1 MSERSERIDG
11 SVGNLPGSLDRL
23 VGRDAELAALA
34 RLRARL
40 VTLHGPGGAGKTR
53 LATEFAT
60 RAGER
65 FPGGAWLVELA
76 AVTDPALVAQSVAA
90 VLRVSEQRGQPLPD
104 TVADALFGQ
113 KTLLVLDNC
122 EHLVDACARL
132 VVSLLDR
139 CPELTVLAT
148 SREVLDVPGET
159 VVPVGALAPSDA
171 AELFAERAGTARRGF
186 QLTGADR
193 VAVAGICER
202 LDGNALAIELAARRV
217 RMLPVTDILHRLDD
231 RFRLLTAGPRTVA
244 DRHRDLRAAV
254 EWSYDLLDD
263 AERAAFRRL
272 SVLAGGFGLAA
283 AATVCDVPE
292 TAIVDLVD
300 SLAAKSLL
308 AVTADPGRFR
318 QLESIRLYA
327 HERLTAAGELAPTR
341 QRLVDWLVA
350 IATPLAERLIPTVD
364 VLGPLDAERDTI
376 AAALEWSGRDLL
388 LSAALARCWRE
399 RGYFERGR
407 ALLREA
413 LAAGSDSPYRSTA
426 LAQAVLLATDAGDF
440 AEAEALAEEAI
451 RLDTAAGRRLS
462 LARAVSVLAG
472 ARLAQGD
479 TAGALS
485 QARRAQELARPEA
498 QPLEY
503 AVCVHNVAFTA
514 LHAGQLDE
522 AAALLAECLP
532 IARTRGE
539 PWLRVGVL
547 HTAGLL
553 ALEQHDLDAAEA
565 YFQEAVQV
573 ATAHLSRKVNVIEG
587 LTIVAARRGRPE
599 RALRLAAATVALRSA
614 SGIKPKG
621 PWSAL
626 LDDAVTRARAALGP
640 AAAQRAVAVGEG
652 FTAEQTIAYAL
663 SANDDVEAGVGPLT
677 RREAEVA
684 ELVAAGLSNR
694 QLAGRLGIAERT
706 VEAHLDNVRAKL
718 DLRSRTQVA
727 AWWVER
733 SRPGASP

>member
-1 MSERSERIDG
+1 MS
-11 SVGNLPGSLDRL
+11 GNLPAALDRL
-23 VGRDAELAALA
+23 VGRDAELAALT

-53 LATEFAT
+53 LATEFAA

-76 AVTDPALVAQSVAA
+76 AVTDPALLTQSVAA
-90 VLRVSEQRGQPLPD
+90 ALRVSEQRGRPLPD
-104 TVADALFGQ
+104 TVADALSGQ

-159 VVPVGALAPSDA
+159 VVRVGALAPSDA
-171 AELFAERAGTARRGF
+171 VELFAERAGTARRGF
-186 QLTGADR
+186 RLTGADR

-283 AATVCDVPE
+283 AAAVCDVPE

-308 AVTADPGRFR
+308 AVTAEAGRFR

-327 HERLTAAGELAPTR
+327 HERLTAAGELAATR
-341 QRLVDWLVA
+341 RRLVDWLVA

-399 RGYFERGR
+399 RGYLERGR

-413 LAAGSDSPYRSTA
+413 LAAGVAGCDPPYRSTA

-440 AEAEALAEEAI
+440 GEAEALAEEAI
-451 RLDTAAGRRLS
+451 RLDTVAGRRLS

-485 QARRAQELARPEA
+485 HARRAQELARPAA

-514 LHAGQLDE
+514 LHAGHLDE

-539 PWLRVGVL
+539 PWLRVAVL

-565 YFQEAVQV
+565 YFREAVQV
-573 ATAHLSRKVNVIEG
+573 ATAHPSRKVNVIEG
-587 LTIVAARRGRPE
+587 LAIVAARRGRPE
-599 RALRLAAATVALRSA
+599 RALRLAGATAALRRA
-614 SGIKPKG
+614 SGTKPKG

-626 LDDAVTRARAALGP
+626 LDEAVARVRADLG
-640 AAAQRAVAVGEG
+640 AAAARRATVAGEA
-652 FTAEQTIAYAL
+652 FTTEQIIAYAL
-663 SANDDVEAGVGPLT
+663 ETDPGPGPLT

-694 QLAGRLGIAERT
+694 QLASRLGIAERT

-727 AWWVER
+727 AWWAER
-733 SRPGASP
+733 SRPNDLGEFTVP

>member
-1 MSERSERIDG
+1 MT
-11 SVGNLPGSLDRL
+11 GNLPAALDRL
-23 VGRDAELAALA
+23 VGRADELAALA
-34 RLRARL
+34 RQRARL
-40 VTLHGPGGAGKTR
+40 ITLHGPGGAGKTR
-53 LATEFAT
+53 LATEFAA
-60 RAGER
+60 RAGPR

-76 AVTDPALVAQSVAA
+76 AVTDPALVTQSVAA
-90 VLRVSEQRGQPLPD
+90 ALGVSEQRARPLPD
-104 TVADALFGQ
+104 TVAEALFGP

-132 VVSLLDR
+132 AVSLLDR

-148 SREVLDVPGET
+148 SREVLDVPGEM
-159 VVPVGALAPSDA
+159 VVRLGALASSDA
-171 AELFAERAGTARRGF
+171 VELFAERAGTARPGF

-202 LDGNALAIELAARRV
+202 LDGNPLAIELAARRV

-231 RFRLLTAGPRTVA
+231 RFRLLTAGPRTAA

-272 SVLAGGFGLAA
+272 SVLPGGFGLAA
-283 AATVCDVPE
+283 AVAVCDLPE
-292 TAIVDLVD
+292 TAILDLID

-308 AVTADPGRFR
+308 AVTADAGRFR
-318 QLESIRLYA
+318 QSESIRLYA
-327 HERLTAAGELAPTR
+327 YERLVAAGELAATR
-341 QRLVDWLVA
+341 QRLVDWLVNLA
-350 IATPLAERLIPTVD
+350 EPLAERLIPTVE
-364 VLGPLDAERDTI
+364 VLGPLDAERDNI
-376 AAALEWSGRDLL
+376 AAAIEWSGRDLL

-407 ALLREA
+407 ALLGEA
-413 LAAGSDSPYRSTA
+413 LAAGQSDSPYRSTA

-440 AEAEALAEEAI
+440 AAAEALADEAI
-451 RLDTAAGRRLS
+451 RLDTGANRRLS

-479 TAGALS
+479 TAGALAH
-485 QARRAQELARPEA
+485 ARRAQELARPEA

-503 AVCVHNVAFTA
+503 AVAVHNVAFTA

-539 PWLRVGVL
+539 PWLRVAVL

-553 ALEQHDLDAAEA
+553 ALEQDDLDAAGG
-565 YFQEAVQV
+565 YFREAVEMPTGHP
-573 ATAHLSRKVNVIEG
+573 ARKVNVIEG
-587 LTIVAARRGRPE
+587 LTIVAARQGRAE
-599 RALRLAAATVALRSA
+599 RALRLAGATTALRAA
-614 SGIKPKG
+614 SGTKPKG

-626 LDDAVTRARAALGP
+626 IDEAVARARADLVSALG
-640 AAAQRAVAVGEG
+640 AAAARRAVAVGEA
-652 FTAEQTIAYAL
+652 FTAEQTVAYAL
-663 SANDDVEAGVGPLT
+663 GGAPDVAADLGPLT

-694 QLAGRLGIAERT
+694 QLASRLGIAERT

-718 DLRSRTQVA
+718 DLRTRTQVA

-733 SRPGASP
+733 SRPASSP

>member
-1 MSERSERIDG
+1 MT
-11 SVGNLPGSLDRL
+11 GNLPAALDRL
-23 VGRDAELAALA
+23 VGREDELAALP

-40 VTLHGPGGAGKTR
+40 ITLHGPGGAGKTR

-60 RAGER
+60 RAGPR

-76 AVTDPALVAQSVAA
+76 AVTDPALLTQSVAA
-90 VLRVSEQRGQPLPD
+90 ALGVSEQRGRPLPD
-104 TVADALFGQ
+104 TVAAALSGS
-113 KTLLVLDNC
+113 KTLLVLDDC
-122 EHLVDACARL
+122 EHLIDGCARL
-132 VVSLLDR
+132 AVSLLDR

-159 VVPVGALAPSDA
+159 VFRVGALAPSDA
-171 AELFAERAGTARRGF
+171 VELFAERAATARLGF
-186 QLTGADR
+186 QLSGADR
-193 VAVAGICER
+193 VSVAGICER

-217 RMLPVTDILHRLDD
+217 RLLPVADILRRLDD

-244 DRHRDLRAAV
+244 DRHRDLSAAV
-254 EWSYDLLDD
+254 GWSYDLLDD
-263 AERAAFRRL
+263 AEQAAFRRL
-272 SVLAGGFGLAA
+272 SVLAGGFGLGAA
-283 AATVCDVPE
+283 AAVCDLPE
-292 TAIVDLVD
+292 TAILDLVD
-300 SLAAKSLL
+300 SLVAKSLL
-308 AVTADPGRFR
+308 AATADAGRFR

-327 HERLTAAGELAPTR
+327 HGRLAATGELAATR

-350 IATPLAERLIPTVD
+350 IGSPLAERLIPTVD
-364 VLGPLDAERDTI
+364 VLGPLDAERDNI
-376 AAALEWSGRDLL
+376 AAALDWCPPDGRHLL
-388 LSAALARCWRE
+388 LAAALARCWRE

-407 ALLREA
+407 ALLRDV
-413 LAAGSDSPYRSTA
+413 LASSAGVDSAYRSTA

-440 AEAEALAEEAI
+440 AAAEALADEAI
-451 RLDTAAGRRLS
+451 RLDTAANRRLS

-485 QARRAQELARPEA
+485 HARRAQELARPEA

-514 LHAGQLDE
+514 LHAGQLGE

-553 ALEQHDLDAAEA
+553 ALEQDDLDAAGR
-565 YFQEAVQV
+565 YFREAVEV
-573 ATAHLSRKVNVIEG
+573 ATGHVARKVNVIEG
-587 LTIVAARRGRPE
+587 LAIVAARQGRSE
-599 RALRLAAATVALRSA
+599 RALRLAGATAALRRA
-614 SGIKPKG
+614 AGIKPKG

-626 LDDAVTRARAALGP
+626 LDDAVGRARADLG
-640 AAAQRAVAVGEG
+640 AAAARQAVAAGEA

-663 SANDDVEAGVGPLT
+663 RGDDAAGSADPAGVGPLT
-677 RREAEVA
+677 RREAQIA

-694 QLAGRLGIAERT
+694 QLASRLGIAERT

-727 AWWVER
+727 AWWAER
-733 SRPGASP
+733 SRR